1 MTNKATATAHKMH
14 HSPDIARPFGT
25 VTIRQD
31 GTSTKAD
38 IVNEGTINFIVD
50 FPPGANVCTVKLDV
64 DFSSLPEHE
73 KHELREGKNDK
84 TGGGTIVI
92 GG

>member
-1 MTNKATATAHKMH
+1 MTTNTTATVHKLKEM
-14 HSPDIARPFGT
+14 ARPFGT

-31 GTSTKAD
+31 GSSTSAD
-38 IVNEGTINFIVD
+38 IVNEGTINFVVD
-50 FPPGANVCTVKLDV
+50 FPPGTNVCTVKLNV
-64 DFSSLPEHE
+64 DFSSVSEPGPCEPSIF
-73 KHELREGKNDK
+73 K

>member
-1 MTNKATATAHKMH
+1 MTNKATATVHKMH
-14 HSPDIARPFGT
+14 HTPEMARPFGT

-31 GTSTKAD
+31 GSSTQTD

-50 FPPGANVCTVKLDV
+50 FPPGTNVCTVKLDV
-64 DFSSLPEHE
+64 DFSSAPDRDDCEPRML
-73 KHELREGKNDK
+73 K